1 MIQNSSK
8 KVVALILLICLV
20 FSGCSR
26 LNVKTDNEPD
36 DETSIAHDLPDET
49 SPDDSKDENK
59 EDEDNAHE
67 TDIPSVPESQA
78 EYEKYMSFLNIH
90 ENVGKFYKEDL
101 DLDGNQEI
109 IIAFG
114 NYDPMD
120 INPLEAYVL
129 RETGNTLQLLGRPDG
144 SGYYTF
150 DINPV
155 RMRGKDHQYIEI
167 QVTNGG
173 SLVGFGLFE
182 IKGNELDR
190 IAYSA
195 SPTGIGQDY
204 LSSSTNDD
212 VYDGYGQV
220 RYSYDTMFFDV
231 YRYYAWNGRCFEH
244 VSTSVDTGDYPDNPQ
259 QVVDQ
264 FLRLNLLWEDDR
276 NSRDVINRLNEINIS
291 QKQLDMDKVFRDA
304 PEEWLSD
311 AKVGLVRY
319 SSHQEGASALVI
331 VPIPGYTLEFTLA
344 KNSDKWQ
351 IDDIK
356 GEFAIKR

>member
-26 LNVKTDNEPD
+26 LNVKTDKEPD

-49 SPDDSKDENK
+49 SPDYSKDENK

-78 EYEKYMSFLNIH
+78 EYEKYMNFLNIH

-101 DLDGNQEI
+101 D
-109 IIAFG
+109 
-114 NYDPMD
+114 
-120 INPLEAYVL
+120 
-129 RETGNTLQLLGRPDG
+129 
-144 SGYYTF
+144 
-150 DINPV
+150 
-155 RMRGKDHQYIEI
+155 RGKDHQYIEI

-195 SPTGIGQDY
+195 SPTGTGQDY

-212 VYDGYGQV
+212 VY
-220 RYSYDTMFFDV
+220 
-231 YRYYAWNGRCFEH
+231 
-244 VSTSVDTGDYPDNPQ
+244 VSVK
-259 QVVDQ
+259 
-264 FLRLNLLWEDDR
+264 LL
-276 NSRDVINRLNEINIS
+276 
-291 QKQLDMDKVFRDA
+291 
-304 PEEWLSD
+304 
-311 AKVGLVRY
+311 
-319 SSHQEGASALVI
+319 
-331 VPIPGYTLEFTLA
+331 
-344 KNSDKWQ
+344 
-351 IDDIK
+351 
-356 GEFAIKR
+356 

>member
-26 LNVKTDNEPD
+26 LNVKTDKEPD

-49 SPDDSKDENK
+49 SPDYSKDENK

-78 EYEKYMSFLNIH
+78 EYEKYMNFLNIH

-101 DLDGNQEI
+101 D
-109 IIAFG
+109 
-114 NYDPMD
+114 
-120 INPLEAYVL
+120 
-129 RETGNTLQLLGRPDG
+129 
-144 SGYYTF
+144 
-150 DINPV
+150 
-155 RMRGKDHQYIEI
+155 RGKDHQYIEI

-195 SPTGIGQDY
+195 SPTGTGQDY

-220 RYSYDTMFFDV
+220 RYSYDVMFFDV

-291 QKQLDMDKVFRDA
+291 QKQLDMDKVFRDV